1 MIIILDTETTG
12 LNPEEDELLQVSIIS
27 ETGETLIDQ
36 YVRPTRCTAW
46 PEAERVNH
54 ITPEMVRDCPTIHDM
69 AVSMQISRILENAD
83 KIIGY
88 NTQFD
93 ISFLIAAGYDVP
105 ICETVDVMRDFAEV
119 YGDYREELGGYKW
132 QKLTT
137 AAEYYGFEWPIDA
150 HNALGD
156 CLATL
161 YVYQHM
167 QQQHLRPCPFCGQ
180 TDYLKTEDVSDGIL
194 MPLVYINCSPPLG
207 GCGATGPICRSI
219 NHALAAWNRRAAD
232 QPHGAPLHKDDVDKI
247 LDDALGDDQYQ
258 RCDRCGTYRP
268 KNEMF
273 DGLCEECRAE
283 DAAAARAEDAE
294 DQIQRCTRCGTY
306 VDKDTMYAGICA
318 ECQAEDEAKS
328 KQAGWYKIEEI
339 IKEVLPDE

>member
-1 MIIILDTETTG
+1 MAEISIMGLGHPDDIIKA
-12 LNPEEDELLQVSIIS
+12 
-27 ETGETLIDQ
+27 
-36 YVRPTRCTAW
+36 Y
-46 PEAERVNH
+46 
-54 ITPEMVRDCPTIHDM
+54 
-69 AVSMQISRILENAD
+69 
-83 KIIGY
+83 
-88 NTQFD
+88 
-93 ISFLIAAGYDVP
+93 
-105 ICETVDVMRDFAEV
+105 
-119 YGDYREELGGYKW
+119 
-132 QKLTT
+132 
-137 AAEYYGFEWPIDA
+137 
-150 HNALGD
+150 
-156 CLATL
+156 
-161 YVYQHM
+161 
-167 QQQHLRPCPFCGQ
+167 
-180 TDYLKTEDVSDGIL
+180 
-194 MPLVYINCSPPLG
+194 
-207 GCGATGPICRSI
+207 
-219 NHALAAWNRRAAD
+219 NRRAAD

-247 LDDALGDDQYQ
+247 LDDALGGDQYQ